1 MGLLMTDCI
10 FCDIIN
16 GKKPGIRIFE
26 DEKTIA
32 ILDIYPIATGH
43 TLVIPKNHSKN
54 LFDIHP
60 DDMSAVGISVSRV
73 AKVLKQVLHCDGINI
88 FQGNERAALQEIFH
102 THFHV
107 LPRWFNDN
115 IVFGAQRE
123 RLKED
128 STLVSKLKQGFLR

>member
-1 MGLLMTDCI
+1 MIDCK

-16 GKKPGIRIFE
+16 GKEPGIRIYE
-26 DEKTIA
+26 DKKTVA
-32 ILDIYPIATGH
+32 ILDIYPIAKGH
-43 TLVIPKNHSKN
+43 TLVIPKVHSRN
-54 LFDIHP
+54 LFDIQKA
-60 DDMSAVGISVSRV
+60 DMSAVGITVCRV
-73 AKVLKQVLHCDGINI
+73 ANVLKQVLQCDGINI
-88 FQGNERAALQEIFH
+88 FQGNEKAALQEIFH

-128 STLVSKLKQGFLR
+128 PVLVSKLKQSFLG